1 MKSIPLTVLAC
12 LLAATGCSRSRHRAA
27 AKPVEDHPVQNVTPV
42 LPPSNLPSADL
53 VTPPDVTAAPEI
65 VPAPPI
71 EKPKH
76 SARKNAAAN
85 AGKSARGF
93 EDPRRIKAGLEYNDM
108 VRRFG
113 PPNMRV
119 VDGPGRT
126 SLSYSSKKS
135 RVQVEMENG
144 KVLSVYAEDTG
155 L

>member
-27 AKPVEDHPVQNVTPV
+27 AKPVEDRPVQNVTPV

-76 SARKNAAAN
+76 AQKKGTAAN
-85 AGKSARGF
+85 PGKPVRGF
-93 EDPRRIKAGLEYNDM
+93 EDPRRIVAGLEYNDM

-126 SLSYSSKKS
+126 SLSYSSKRS
-135 RVQVEMENG
+135 RVQVELENG
-144 KVLSVYAEDTG
+144 KVVSVYAEDTG